1 MQLEI
6 GKVYDGVVKGI
17 MPYGAFVE
25 IDNSVTGM
33 VHISEVANTYV
44 SDIKDHLT
52 ENQTVKVKV
61 LSINE
66 AGKISLSIKKALPPQ
81 PRPQSPR
88 PQNRDARP
96 PREGGQGAPRPRRE
110 GRPNVWEPKK
120 QMPVSEMSFEDMIN
134 RFKQS
139 SEEKI
144 CDLKRGSDRKNGSRS
159 RGK

>member
-6 GKVYDGVVKGI
+6 GKVYEGVVKGI

-44 SDIKDHLT
+44 NDIKEHLT

-66 AGKISLSIKKALPPQ
+66 AGKISLSIKKAV
-81 PRPQSPR
+81 RVR
-88 PQNRDARP
+88 AERIIHAR
-96 PREGGQGAPRPRRE
+96 
-110 GRPNVWEPKK
+110 
-120 QMPVSEMSFEDMIN
+120 MF
-134 RFKQS
+134 
-139 SEEKI
+139 
-144 CDLKRGSDRKNGSRS
+144 GSRKNRS
-159 RGK
+159 RCRSFPLRI

>member
-6 GKVYDGVVKGI
+6 GKVYEGVVKGI

-44 SDIKDHLT
+44 NDIKEHLT

-66 AGKISLSIKKALPPQ
+66 AGKISLSIKKAQPPQ
-81 PRPQSPR
+81 PR
-88 PQNRDARP
+88 
-96 PREGGQGAPRPRRE
+96 EGGPRPRRE
-110 GRPNVWEPKK
+110 NHTRPNVLEPKK
-120 QMPVSEMSFEDMIN
+120 QVPMSELSFEDMMS

>member
-6 GKVYDGVVKGI
+6 GKVYEGVVKGI

-44 SDIKDHLT
+44 NDIKEHLT

-66 AGKISLSIKKALPPQ
+66 AGKISLSIKKAQPPQ
-81 PRPQSPR
+81 PR
-88 PQNRDARP
+88 
-96 PREGGQGAPRPRRE
+96 EGGPRPRRE
-110 GRPNVWEPKK
+110 NHTRPNVWEPKK
-120 QMPVSEMSFEDMIN
+120 QVPMSELSFEDMMS

>member
-1 MQLEI
+1 MQVEI
-6 GKVYDGVVKGI
+6 GQVYEGVVKGI
-17 MPYGAFVE
+17 APYGAFV
-25 IDNSVTGM
+25 DLADGVTRM
-33 VHISEVANTYV
+33 VHISEVANVYV
-44 SDIKDHLT
+44 SNIRDHLT

-66 AGKISLSIKKALPPQ
+66 AGKISLSIKKACPPPQ
-81 PRPQSPR
+81 REQRKPRDGASR
-88 PQNRDARP
+88 PQN
-96 PREGGQGAPRPRRE
+96 GGRPRQDR

-120 QMPVSEMSFEDMIN
+120 QPPITELSFEDMMA

>member
-6 GKVYDGVVKGI
+6 GKVYEGVVKGI

-44 SDIKDHLT
+44 NDIKEHLT

-66 AGKISLSIKKALPPQ
+66 AGKISLSIKKAQPPQ
-81 PRPQSPR
+81 PRE
-88 PQNRDARP
+88 
-96 PREGGQGAPRPRRE
+96 PREGGQRPRRE
-110 GRPNVWEPKK
+110 NHARPSVWEPKK
-120 QMPVSEMSFEDMIN
+120 QVPMSELSFEDMMS